1 MTVLFAHDGYMGVIN
16 GEIYSDTYD
25 NKIVERYKKISENVV
40 FLVRKKDYKNSINF
54 KGKINHIEQC
64 NFSFQGI
71 DNFKT
76 LKGYLGLKT
85 IKEKVDSCVR
95 AAEYIVARI
104 PSDLGFL
111 AIKYA
116 KKYNK
121 PYLIEVVGCPLDSLS
136 NYNVV
141 GKLLAPI
148 YMIHMKKIVK
158 KAPYVL
164 YVSKQ
169 FLQNR
174 YRTFG
179 KQINCSNV
187 ELEKTS
193 EIVLQNR
200 LKKIRNT
207 DKKKIVLGTLAAINV
222 KYKGQQFVIK
232 AIKILQEAGYEIEYQ
247 LVGGGSKDYLEKIAQ
262 KEKVSKQIKF
272 LGELPHEKVFEWLS
286 TIDIYIQPSL
296 TEGLPR
302 ALIESMSLGCPAIG
316 SDSGGIP
323 ELLDQSCLFP
333 KKDIQQLVKLI
344 KNFDTEK
351 MVAEAQKNFYVS
363 QEYTKKILDQRRID
377 FYGEFKK
384 DKNNDK

>member
-1 MTVLFAHDGYMGVIN
+1 MAVLFAHDGYMGVIN
-16 GEIYSDTYD
+16 EEIYSDTYD
-25 NKIVERYKKISENVV
+25 NKIIERYKEISQNVI
-40 FLVRKKDYKNSINF
+40 FLVRKRDYKNDTRL
-54 KGKINHIEQC
+54 KEKINHIEQS
-64 NFSFQGI
+64 NFSFQGV

-85 IKEKVDSCVR
+85 IKEKVNSCVR
-95 AAEYIVARI
+95 DAEYIVARI

-116 KKYNK
+116 QKYSK
-121 PYLIEVVGCPLDSLS
+121 PYLVEVVGCPLDSLS
-136 NYNVV
+136 NYNAV

-148 YMIHMKKIVK
+148 YMMHMKKIVK
-158 KAPYVL
+158 EAPYVL
-164 YVSKQ
+164 YVSKT
-169 FLQNR
+169 FLQKR
-174 YRTFG
+174 YKTYGR
-179 KQINCSNV
+179 QINCSNV

-193 EIVLQNR
+193 EIILQNR

-207 DKKKIVLGTLAAINV
+207 DKKRMVIGTLAAVNV

-232 AIKILQEAGYEIEYQ
+232 AINMLREAGYEIEYQ
-247 LVGGGSKDYLEKIAQ
+247 LVGGGSKDYLKKIAQ
-262 KEKVSKQIKF
+262 KENVSKQVKF

-302 ALIESMSLGCPAIG
+302 ALIESMSLGCPALG

-323 ELLDQSCLFP
+323 ELLDKTCLFP
-333 KKDIQQLVKLI
+333 KRDIRQLVKLI

-351 MVAEAQKNFYVS
+351 MLVEAERNFYAS
-363 QEYTKKILDQRRID
+363 QEYTKNVLDQRRID
-377 FYGEFKK
+377 FYREFKRE
-384 DKNNDK
+384 NNH

>member
-1 MTVLFAHDGYMGVIN
+1 MAVLFAHDGYMGVIN
-16 GEIYSDTYD
+16 EEIYSDTYD
-25 NKIVERYKKISENVV
+25 NKIIERYKEISQNVI
-40 FLVRKKDYKNSINF
+40 FLVRKRDYKNDTRL
-54 KGKINHIEQC
+54 KEKINHMEQS
-64 NFSFQGI
+64 NFSFQGV

-85 IKEKVDSCVR
+85 IKEKVNSCVR
-95 AAEYIVARI
+95 DAEYIVARI

-116 KKYNK
+116 QKYSK
-121 PYLIEVVGCPLDSLS
+121 PYLVEVVGCPLDSLS
-136 NYNVV
+136 NYNAV

-148 YMIHMKKIVK
+148 YMMHMKKIVK

-164 YVSKQ
+164 YVSKT
-169 FLQNR
+169 FLQKR
-174 YRTFG
+174 YKTYGR
-179 KQINCSNV
+179 QINCSNV

-193 EIVLQNR
+193 EIILQNR

-207 DKKKIVLGTLAAINV
+207 DKKRMVIGTLAAVNV

-232 AIKILQEAGYEIEYQ
+232 AINMLREAGYEIEYQ
-247 LVGGGSKDYLEKIAQ
+247 LVGGGSKDYLKKIAQ
-262 KEKVSKQIKF
+262 KEKVSKQVKF

-302 ALIESMSLGCPAIG
+302 ALIESMSLGCPALG

-323 ELLDQSCLFP
+323 ELLDKTCLFP
-333 KKDIQQLVKLI
+333 KRDIRQLVKLI

-351 MVAEAQKNFYVS
+351 MLVEAERNFFAS
-363 QEYTKKILDQRRID
+363 QEYTKKVLDQRRID
-377 FYGEFKK
+377 FYREFKRE
-384 DKNNDK
+384 NNY